1 MTELTGQASLSLYSC
16 RACRHP
22 GALPQMSVAG
32 RAQEVAAK
40 QRSWLCGWLGAPPP
54 KVGALEAAAAAGEAA
69 AEAEAVAVD
78 LGQAF
83 LHAFIIPNYK
93 ARTLLR

>member
-1 MTELTGQASLSLYSC
+1 M
-16 RACRHP
+16 
-22 GALPQMSVAG
+22 
-32 RAQEVAAK
+32 QEVAAK

-54 KVGALEAAAAAGEAA
+54 KVGALEAAAAAGAAA

-93 ARTLLR
+93 ARTLLC

>member
-1 MTELTGQASLSLYSC
+1 M
-16 RACRHP
+16 
-22 GALPQMSVAG
+22 
-32 RAQEVAAK
+32 
-40 QRSWLCGWLGAPPP
+40 
-54 KVGALEAAAAAGEAA
+54 GALEAAAAAGAAA

-93 ARTLLR
+93 ARTLLCCAVESVLCGRQAQGLAMCPCKGWKRFIEQVSLQKCK